1 MQQTEI
7 LHLTSQALML
17 TLYLSLP
24 TIVVAA
30 LVGVLVSLFQAL
42 TQIQEQTLGFVLKL
56 VAVVIAILAT
66 AGWQGNVMLEYTL
79 TIFDGFPVL
88 VQ

>member
-1 MQQTEI
+1 MQQAEI

-66 AGWQGNVMLEYTL
+66 AGWQGSVMLEYTL
-79 TIFDGFPVL
+79 TIFDGFPDL

>member
-1 MQQTEI
+1 MEHAEI
-7 LHLTSQALML
+7 IHLTAQALLL

-30 LVGVLVSLFQAL
+30 AVGVLVSLLQAL

-56 VAVVIAILAT
+56 VAVILTILAT
-66 AGWQGNVMLEYTL
+66 AGWLSSIMMDYTL
-79 TIFDGFPVL
+79 TIFDSFPVL
-88 VQ
+88 VR

>member
-66 AGWQGNVMLEYTL
+66 AGWQGSVMLEYTL